1 MSHLTP
7 RRRELMHAPVVS
19 GLPLL
24 AIAMQRQ
31 NLAQSFRG
39 GSSSTRG
46 GACIGPY
53 DLRQTC
59 PVRFT

>member
-1 MSHLTP
+1 M
-7 RRRELMHAPVVS
+7 S